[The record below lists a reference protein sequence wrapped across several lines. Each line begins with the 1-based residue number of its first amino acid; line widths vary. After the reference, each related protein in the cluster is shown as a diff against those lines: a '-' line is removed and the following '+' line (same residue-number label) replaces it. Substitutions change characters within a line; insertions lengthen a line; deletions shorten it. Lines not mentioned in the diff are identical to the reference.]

1 MTLEANNDIKVS
13 IIIPTK
19 NNGNIIERCLDSIRE
34 LDYPE
39 DKIEVIIVDGRST
52 DKTGEIAKRYGYK
65 VVYGDIGTIG
75 GERNIG
81 VENKCYTF

>member
-1 MTLEANNDIKVS
+1 MTFETSDSIKVS

-19 NNGNIIERCLDSIRE
+19 NNGNIIARCLDSIRE

-39 DKIEVIIVDGRST
+39 DKIQVVIVDGRST